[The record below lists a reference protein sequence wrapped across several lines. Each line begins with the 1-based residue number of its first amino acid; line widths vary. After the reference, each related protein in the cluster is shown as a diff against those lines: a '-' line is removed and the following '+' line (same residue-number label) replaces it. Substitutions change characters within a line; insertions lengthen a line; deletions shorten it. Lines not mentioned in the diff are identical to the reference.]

1 MEQSR
6 GVSPANREEWKP
18 RIPVRPLVA
27 SSGALRQFH
36 LLSPGFH
43 GPGILIARN
52 PIAPGSPSRPPK
64 QHGPRRNWKIQLQA
78 CHEYPGNSRIP
89 LARAQKKRLDLS
101 HRTRLSRTKI
111 QPLAYYPNFFVS
123 SRLETRAGHCD
134 APPGHGPVVQWIE
147 FQIPVLTIGVRISS
161 GSLPLK

>member
-1 MEQSR
+1 MEAPYPCPAAGGIERRAPAVSFAFSGLPRPRYPDSQESDCARLSVPSTQAAMAR
-6 GVSPANREEWKP
+6 GATGKFNYRPAMKILEIPGFRSPAHK
-18 RIPVRPLVA
+18 
-27 SSGALRQFH
+27 
-36 LLSPGFH
+36 
-43 GPGILIARN
+43 
-52 PIAPGSPSRPPK
+52 
-64 QHGPRRNWKIQLQA
+64 
-78 CHEYPGNSRIP
+78 
-89 LARAQKKRLDLS
+89 KKRLDLS

-123 SRLETRAGHCD
+123 SRLETRAGHRN